1 MIKSMTAYA
10 ACETHDER
18 YAASIEIR
26 TYNSRFLDTAVR
38 VPKPYAVLEE
48 RVRQTIASKIFRGRV
63 EINISIVDNHG
74 SADSF
79 TINEDVADAFN
90 AVLLRLKK
98 RYNLSDA
105 PSLAHFIQKN
115 GIIEHAKTETDPENA
130 WPIIHNGISDA
141 VDKLDAMRGNEGN
154 AISKDLFE
162 RIGKIEDWLVLIEA
176 KSLEMVEHYNT
187 RLREKITSL
196 TAGITEIDPAR
207 IAQEAAFLADKSD
220 ISEEIVRAKSHLRQF
235 SELMNSSQPAG
246 KPLNFL
252 LQELNREFNTMGS
265 KAGIADIAH
274 IIVNTK
280 TELEKIREQVQNVE

>member
-10 ACETHDER
+10 ACEAHDER
-18 YAASIEIR
+18 YTASIEIR

-38 VPKPYAVLEE
+38 VPRPYAVIEE
-48 RVRQTIASKIFRGRV
+48 RVRQAIASKISRGRV
-63 EINISIVDNHG
+63 EINVSITDNHE

-79 TINEDVADAFN
+79 TINEDIADAFN
-90 AVLLRLKK
+90 AVLSSLKK
-98 RYNLSDA
+98 RYDLSDG
-105 PSLAHFIQKN
+105 PSLAQFIAKN
-115 GIIEHAKTETDPENA
+115 GIIEHAKLKADPETA
-130 WPIIHNGISDA
+130 WPIILMAISDA
-141 VDKLDAMRGNEGN
+141 LDKLDAMRINEGA
-154 AISKDLFE
+154 AIARDIFE
-162 RIGKIEDWLVLIEA
+162 RIGEIENCVAGIEA
-176 KSLEMVEHYNT
+176 KSSGMVEHYYA
-187 RLREKITSL
+187 RLKEKVTSL
-196 TAGITEIDPAR
+196 TSAITEIDPAR

-235 SELMNSSQPAG
+235 SELMNALQPAG

-265 KAGIADIAH
+265 KAGNADIAH